1 MQAVEAF
8 HRLTDS
14 SSVTDPVNFREIR
27 DDVKKAIVDR
37 CGESEISSRL
47 IEAINFA
54 NELTLQRRIES
65 LFSRIERR
73 NLKQLLRDPESFAQV
88 VRQTRNFLTHAGTKR
103 KTNVVS
109 DPGKLFLLNQELQA
123 FLRLL
128 VLLHLEVPETLVF
141 EPVFRQSR
149 KWR

>member
-1 MQAVEAF
+1 M
-8 HRLTDS
+8 
-14 SSVTDPVNFREIR
+14 TDPVNFREIR

-109 DPGKLFLLNQELQA
+109 DPGKLFLLNQELHA